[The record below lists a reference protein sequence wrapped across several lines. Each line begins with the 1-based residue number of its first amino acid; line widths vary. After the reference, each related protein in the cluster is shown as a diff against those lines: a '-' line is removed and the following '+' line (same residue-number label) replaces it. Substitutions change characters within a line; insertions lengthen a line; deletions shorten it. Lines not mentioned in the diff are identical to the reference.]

1 MFYLKKNTQLGK
13 FNIKVNATLIEQKC
27 ILFFYPKYVLY

>member
-1 MFYLKKNTQLGK
+1 MFYLKRNTQFGK

-27 ILFFYPKYVLY
+27 ILFLCTKYVL